1 MAGAVAPG
9 DRNMAA
15 GGAAEG
21 GNQANAIVV
30 ILKKPL
36 TDDRKYVFKREP
48 YLTYFALQD
57 GGISDNPSFRG
68 IKHDMRI
75 SDYDGKKF
83 LRGAKRVSFLGI
95 NTNPTNIIIPVTVR
109 LSDATS
115 VDGTISIDF
124 SCDPKNPENVSS
136 MLGTDYRKERTYG
149 SEKQTYLMAEGLCTL
164 VRNAIGDCGLSALS
178 EYEKTFDIAKRI
190 RTSVFEELDRD
201 VAISSKGL
209 IVVRA
214 SIRFNEAN
222 TEKIMRL
229 RSEGKIKM
237 AEDEIEFEKRMLKID
252 LARKEYRA
260 IHGEDA

>member
-1 MAGAVAPG
+1 MAGAVTPG

-21 GNQANAIVV
+21 GNQANQIVV
-30 ILKKPL
+30 ILKEPL
-36 TDDRKYVFKREP
+36 TDDRKYSFKREP

-57 GGISDNPSFRG
+57 GEVSDEPSGRN

-75 SDYDGKKF
+75 CDYDGKKF

-124 SCDPKNPENVSS
+124 ACDSKNPDKVAS

-149 SEKQTYLMAEGLCTL
+149 EEKQTYLMAEGLSTL
-164 VRNAIGDCGLSALS
+164 VRNAIGDCGLDALS
-178 EYEKTFDIAKRI
+178 GFDKTFDIAKRI
-190 RTSVFEELDRD
+190 RTSVFEELDHD

-209 IVVRA
+209 EVIRA
-214 SIRFNEAN
+214 SIRFSEAN
-222 TEKIMRL
+222 TEKILRL
-229 RSEGKIKM
+229 RSEGKISM

-260 IHGEDA
+260 IHEEE

>member
-1 MAGAVAPG
+1 MAGSVAPG
-9 DRNMAA
+9 DKNMAA

-21 GNQANAIVV
+21 GNQTNQIVV
-30 ILKKPL
+30 ILKEPL
-36 TDDRKYVFKREP
+36 TNDRKYSFKREP

-57 GGISDNPSFRG
+57 GGVSDNPSHRC
-68 IKHDMRI
+68 INHDMRI
-75 SDYDGKKF
+75 SDYDDKKF
-83 LRGAKRVSFLGI
+83 LRGSKRVSFLGI
-95 NTNPTNIIIPVTVR
+95 NTNPINVIIPVTVR

-115 VDGTISIDF
+115 IDGTISIDF
-124 SCDPKNPENVSS
+124 SCNPKNPERVVS

-149 SEKQTYLMAEGLCTL
+149 SEKQTYLMADGLSTL
-164 VRNAIGDCGLSALS
+164 VRNAIGDCGLNALS

-201 VAISSKGL
+201 VAVSSRGL
-209 IVVRA
+209 DVIRA
-214 SIRFNEAN
+214 SIRFSEAN

-252 LARKEYRA
+252 LARKEYEA